1 MTSLS
6 LALLLFGCTQKD
18 YGVSEILFT
27 HAEHALGTATI
38 SWNSEQIGDGYVEIS
53 GPNGAIYAPF
63 SSENTL
69 SHAVEVRGLPLG
81 QALTYTVHTE
91 TPSGDTLFSLPRG
104 HIMPGPASNGIPRSY
119 LKAYDTTLAIRDGY
133 VLIGLNNKNGTAS
146 PVILDRFGDIV
157 WAQNTLFTSLLS
169 SAKLTQN
176 HDIIATQNLIVSPE
190 SQGFVTTSLD
200 GSNTTVSNPYR
211 GHHDALVLDDHIISL
226 GFEHSVVKM
235 DKDLVDVGSD
245 TITTTP
251 IGGDAADTS
260 TLYSYKEEYVEPW
273 RPCEQFDCN
282 NYNIADVQDFTHANS
297 LVHYEDHL
305 YIMSLYLDMIL
316 KIDDTEIVWQ
326 FGGDLS
332 DFTLKNPDNWF
343 SHGHFSQ
350 VLPQGLLVFDNG
362 GHREP
367 NTSRVVEY
375 ALDEQTM
382 TAEAVWIYEQPDGL
396 NVPIIGDAQRLPNG
410 NTLIAWSTL
419 GELTEVTPSGEIVWQ
434 VGVASGHSIVRASYI
449 EDLYNVTN

>member
-1 MTSLS
+1 
-6 LALLLFGCTQKD
+6 
-18 YGVSEILFT
+18 
-27 HAEHALGTATI
+27 
-38 SWNSEQIGDGYVEIS
+38 
-53 GPNGAIYAPF
+53 
-63 SSENTL
+63 
-69 SHAVEVRGLPLG
+69 
-81 QALTYTVHTE
+81 
-91 TPSGDTLFSLPRG
+91 
-104 HIMPGPASNGIPRSY
+104 
-119 LKAYDTTLAIRDGY
+119 
-133 VLIGLNNKNGTAS
+133 
-146 PVILDRFGDIV
+146 
-157 WAQNTLFTSLLS
+157 
-169 SAKLTQN
+169 
-176 HDIIATQNLIVSPE
+176 
-190 SQGFVTTSLD
+190 
-200 GSNTTVSNPYR
+200 
-211 GHHDALVLDDHIISL
+211 
-226 GFEHSVVKM
+226 
-235 DKDLVDVGSD
+235 
-245 TITTTP
+245 
-251 IGGDAADTS
+251 
-260 TLYSYKEEYVEPW
+260 
-273 RPCEQFDCN
+273 
-282 NYNIADVQDFTHANS
+282 
-297 LVHYEDHL
+297 
-305 YIMSLYLDMIL
+305 MIL

-367 NTSRVVEY
+367 TTSRVVEY